1 MIDKNTS
8 ISQLISQN
16 PAAADLLMSYG
27 VQCYGNTENQ
37 LSSLEDISIRYGLDV
52 DSMVN
57 QFNGQINSLY

>member
-8 ISQLISQN
+8 IGQLISQN
-16 PAAADLLMSYG
+16 PSAADLLMSYG

-52 DSMVN
+52 ESMLS
-57 QFNGQINSLY
+57 QFNNGTGNLY

>member
-8 ISQLISQN
+8 IGQLISEN
-16 PAAADLLMSYG
+16 PAAADLLMTYG

-52 DSMVN
+52 ESMLS
-57 QFNGQINSLY
+57 QFNGQSNSLY

>member
-8 ISQLISQN
+8 IGQLISQN
-16 PAAADLLMSYG
+16 PSAADLLMSYG

-52 DSMVN
+52 ESMLS
-57 QFNGQINSLY
+57 QFNNGTNNLY